1 MTVPQQAK
9 RARERKAAAKG
20 RTQVLPKSSKENAT
34 AGLAKDNAREEQ
46 IVHGN
51 IHPIPAVIREANH
64 QAKEKGEAKA
74 RKETAQNLQT
84 QLREANLHQANLTH
98 MRADFL
104 NPALATKART
114 ATFGIHLIA
123 SILRQATA
131 L

>member
-1 MTVPQQAK
+1 ME
-9 RARERKAAAKG
+9 RERKAAANG
-20 RTQVLPKSSKENAT
+20 RTQVPLLKSSKENVT

-46 IVHGN
+46 IVHGP
-51 IHPIPAVIREANH
+51 IHPIPVVVKEANH